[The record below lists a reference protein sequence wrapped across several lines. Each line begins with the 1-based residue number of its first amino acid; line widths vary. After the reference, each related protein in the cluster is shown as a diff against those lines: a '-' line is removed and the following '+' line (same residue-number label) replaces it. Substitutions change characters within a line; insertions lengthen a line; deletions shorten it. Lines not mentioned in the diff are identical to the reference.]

1 MLAKRIIPCLDIDG
15 GKVVKGRMFNNLIIA
30 GDPVEL
36 AMSYRDQ
43 GADELVLL
51 DISATVQGRST
62 MVELVKRVAGVLDI
76 PFTVGGGI
84 RNLNDAKAVLWNG
97 ADKVSVNTAAVRNQ
111 EIITSLSD
119 IYGAQ
124 SVVASIDA
132 RKSENGGYEV
142 YIEGGRT
149 ATGLDVIKWAKRVKE
164 LGAGEILLTSIDMDG
179 TKQGY
184 DIALTSEV
192 SRSVNVPVIA
202 SGGGGSPEHIY
213 RVLTDGLADAA
224 LAASIFHFNEYS
236 IIKVKEYL
244 KRKGV
249 PVRL

>member
-36 AMSYRDQ
+36 AMGYRDQ

-51 DISATVQGRST
+51 DISATVEGRST
-62 MVELVKRVAGVLDI
+62 MVELVKKVAGVLDI

-149 ATGLDVIKWAKRVKE
+149 ATGLDAIKWARRVTE

-184 DIALTSEV
+184 DLALTSEV

-213 RVLTDGLADAA
+213 RVLTEGLADAA

-244 KRKGV
+244 KGNGV

>member
-1 MLAKRIIPCLDIDG
+1 
-15 GKVVKGRMFNNLIIA
+15 
-30 GDPVEL
+30 
-36 AMSYRDQ
+36 
-43 GADELVLL
+43 
-51 DISATVQGRST
+51 
-62 MVELVKRVAGVLDI
+62 
-76 PFTVGGGI
+76 
-84 RNLNDAKAVLWNG
+84 
-97 ADKVSVNTAAVRNQ
+97 
-111 EIITSLSD
+111 
-119 IYGAQ
+119 
-124 SVVASIDA
+124 VASIDA

-192 SRSVNVPVIA
+192 SRSVNVPIIA

>member
-15 GKVVKGRMFNNLIIA
+15 GKVVKGRMFNDLVVA

-51 DISATVQGRST
+51 DISATIQGRRT

-84 RNLNDAKAVLWNG
+84 RDLDDARSVLWNG
-97 ADKVSVNTAAVRNQ
+97 ADKVSVNTAAVRNP
-111 EIITSLSD
+111 EIITSLAD
-119 IYGAQ
+119 VYGAQ

-132 RKSENGGYEV
+132 RRAGNGSYMV
-142 YIEGGRT
+142 YVEGGRT
-149 ATGLDVIKWAKRVKE
+149 ATGLDAIQWAKRATD

-179 TKQGY
+179 TKEGY
-184 DIALTSEV
+184 DMALTSEV
-192 SRSVNVPVIA
+192 SSSVSVPVIA
-202 SGGGGSPEHIY
+202 SGGGGSPDHIY
-213 RVLTDGLADAA
+213 RVLTEGLADAA
-224 LAASIFHFNEYS
+224 LAASIFHFNQYS
-236 IIKVKEYL
+236 IAKVKEYL
-244 KRKGV
+244 KERGV
-249 PVRL
+249 PIRI